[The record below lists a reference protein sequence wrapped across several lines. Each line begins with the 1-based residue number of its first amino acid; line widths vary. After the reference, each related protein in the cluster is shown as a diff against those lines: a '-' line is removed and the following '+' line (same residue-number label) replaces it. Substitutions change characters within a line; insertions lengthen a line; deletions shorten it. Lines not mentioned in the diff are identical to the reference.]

1 MFLRDRSRIILDTR
15 EQTTSLLYVT
25 SIELHNGFF
34 LPGPI
39 ELTMSILP
47 KKDVS
52 FFDRYTFLFE
62 GRFVTRPCVDLNIGI
77 CVDFG
82 EYDIKRRW

>member
-1 MFLRDRSRIILDTR
+1 MFLKDRSGIILDTQ
-15 EQTTSLLYVT
+15 EQTMNLLYVT
-25 SIELHNGFF
+25 PIELHNGFF

-39 ELTMSILP
+39 ELTMAILP

-52 FFDRYTFLFE
+52 YFDRYTFLVGY
-62 GRFVTRPCVDLNIGI
+62 GRFVTKPCVDQNIGI

-82 EYDIKRRW
+82 EYDIKRR

>member
-52 FFDRYTFLFE
+52 YFDRYTFLV
-62 GRFVTRPCVDLNIGI
+62 GYDRFVTRPCVDQNIGI

-82 EYDIKRRW
+82 EYNIKRK